1 MGVNKMNKF
10 LNILQGI
17 CYILIVLGAI
27 NWGLVG
33 GFNFNLVE
41 YLFNQGALTRTIY
54 ILIGIAAIV
63 SIILTI
69 KYTMDNREY

>member
-1 MGVNKMNKF
+1 MNKF

-17 CYILIVLGAI
+17 CYILIIIGAL

-33 GFNFNLVE
+33 TMNFNLVE
-41 YLFNQGALTRTIY
+41 YFFNQGVVTRTLY
-54 ILIGIAAIV
+54 IIIGVAAII
-63 SIILTI
+63 SIILTA

>member
-1 MGVNKMNKF
+1 MTKF

-33 GFNFNLVE
+33 AFNLNLVE
-41 YLFNQGALTRTIY
+41 YLFNTGALTTTLY
-54 ILIGIAAIV
+54 VSIGVAAIV